1 MNWSH
6 LSMKSTR
13 DYGNTPTKRHL
24 KTKPVLIALS
34 VLIIG
39 NLLWFFAWLI
49 PNDTSKSNDSEEVA
63 SVAGNVITK
72 EQWMASMES
81 VYGKEVLLDMVNAEV
96 MEAAAKEYKI
106 KVTDA
111 EVDLELA
118 LIRSTQ
124 ESTSLQSYDEEVMRK
139 DIRSRLILEKVLAKD
154 IVIEDDAI
162 KAFYDNNKNLYNTS
176 TSYRTSVIYVSNEAE
191 ANEVLKELENGS
203 SFEGLA
209 RERSVDAS
217 SASLGGD
224 IGYVSEG
231 NESMDKALV
240 SAVQSIDK
248 DKWSTPIVLD
258 DGRFA
263 VVLVKSVFKG
273 QSFSYDDVKGHI
285 RRELALDQLPQ
296 SITQEAFWKEFDADW
311 VYSE

>member
-1 MNWSH
+1 MR
-6 LSMKSTR
+6 STH
-13 DYGNTPTKRHL
+13 NSNVPTKKRL
-24 KTKPVLIALS
+24 KTKPVLVALGI
-34 VLIIG
+34 LLLG
-39 NLLWFFAWLI
+39 NLLWFIAWLI
-49 PNDTSKSNDSEEVA
+49 PNDTIKSNDSEEVA
-63 SVAGNVITK
+63 SVAGEVITK

-81 VYGKEVLLDMVNAEV
+81 IYGKEVLLDMVNAEV

-106 KVTDA
+106 KVSDK

-124 ESTSLQSYDEEVMRK
+124 DGTSLQSYDEEVVQK
-139 DIRSRLILEKVLAKD
+139 SIRSRLILEKVLAKD
-154 IVIEDDAI
+154 IVIEDEAI
-162 KAFYDNNKNLYNTS
+162 KAFYDNNKNLYNTA
-176 TSYRTSVIYVSNEAE
+176 TSYRTGVIYVNTEAE
-191 ANEVLKELENGS
+191 AKEVVKELENGS

-209 RERSVDAS
+209 RERSADPS

-231 NESMDKALV
+231 NESIDKALV
-240 SAVQSIDK
+240 NAVQNTDK
-248 DKWSTPIVLD
+248 GKWSKSIALG

-263 VVLVKSVFKG
+263 VAIVKSIFEG
-273 QSFSYDDVKGHI
+273 QSFSYTDVKDHI

-296 SITQEAFWKEFDADW
+296 SVTQEAFWKEFDADW

>member
-1 MNWSH
+1 MR
-6 LSMKSTR
+6 STH
-13 DYGNTPTKRHL
+13 NSNVPTKKRL
-24 KTKPVLIALS
+24 KTKPVLVALGI
-34 VLIIG
+34 LLLG
-39 NLLWFFAWLI
+39 NLLWFIAWLI
-49 PNDTSKSNDSEEVA
+49 PNDTIKSNDSEEVA
-63 SVAGNVITK
+63 SVAGEVITK

-81 VYGKEVLLDMVNAEV
+81 IYGKEVLLDMVNAEV

-106 KVTDA
+106 KVTDK

-124 ESTSLQSYDEEVMRK
+124 DGTSLQPYDEEVVQK
-139 DIRSRLILEKVLAKD
+139 SIRSRLILEKVLAKD
-154 IVIEDDAI
+154 IVIEDEAI
-162 KAFYDNNKNLYNTS
+162 KAFYDNNKNLYNTA
-176 TSYRTSVIYVSNEAE
+176 TSYRTGVIYVNTEAE
-191 ANEVLKELENGS
+191 AKEVVKELENGS

-209 RERSVDAS
+209 RERSADPS

-231 NESMDKALV
+231 NESIDKALV
-240 SAVQSIDK
+240 NAVQNTDK
-248 DKWSTPIVLD
+248 GKWSKSIALG

-263 VVLVKSVFKG
+263 VAIVKSIFEG
-273 QSFSYDDVKGHI
+273 QSFSYTDVKDHI

-296 SITQEAFWKEFDADW
+296 SVTQEAFWKEFDADW

>member
-1 MNWSH
+1 M
-6 LSMKSTR
+6 R
-13 DYGNTPTKRHL
+13 DYDNTPTKKRL
-24 KTKPVLIALS
+24 KTKPILVVLSILL
-34 VLIIG
+34 VG
-39 NLLWFFAWLI
+39 NLFWFIAWLI
-49 PNDTSKSNDSEEVA
+49 PNNTNKINDTEEVA
-63 SVAGNVITK
+63 SVAGKAITK

-81 VYGKEVLLDMVNAEV
+81 IYGKEVLLDMVNEEV

-124 ESTSLQSYDEEVMRK
+124 EGASLQSYDEEVVRK

-154 IVIEDDAI
+154 IVIEDEAI
-162 KAFYDNNKNLYNTS
+162 KAFYDNNKNLYNTA
-176 TSYRTSVIYVSNEAE
+176 TSYRTSVIYVSTEAE

-209 RERSVDAS
+209 RERSADAS

-231 NESMDKALV
+231 NESVDEALV
-240 SAVQSIDK
+240 SAVQKIDK
-248 DKWSTPIVLD
+248 GKWSNPIALG

-263 VVLVKSVFKG
+263 VSMVKSVFEG
-273 QSFSYDDVKGHI
+273 QSFSYADVKDHI
-285 RRELALDQLPQ
+285 RRELAIDQLPQ
-296 SITQEAFWKEFDADW
+296 SVTQEAFWKEFDADW

>member
-1 MNWSH
+1 
-6 LSMKSTR
+6 MKSTR
-13 DYGNTPTKRHL
+13 NYDNAPTKKRL
-24 KTKPVLIALS
+24 KTKPVLVVMSIL
-34 VLIIG
+34 LIG
-39 NLLWFFAWLI
+39 NLLWFIAWLI
-49 PNDTSKSNDSEEVA
+49 PNNTNKTDDSEEVA
-63 SVAGNVITK
+63 SVEGKVITK

-81 VYGKEVLLDMVNAEV
+81 IYGKEVLLDMVNAEV
-96 MEAAAKEYKI
+96 MEAAAKKYKI
-106 KVTDA
+106 KVTDS

-124 ESTSLQSYDEEVMRK
+124 EGTSLQSYDEKVVRK

-154 IVIEDDAI
+154 IVIEDETI
-162 KAFYDNNKNLYNTS
+162 KEFYENNKNLYNTS
-176 TSYRTSVIYVSNEAE
+176 TSYRTSIIYVNTEAE
-191 ANEVLKELENGS
+191 ANEVVDELENGS

-209 RERSVDAS
+209 RERSADAS

-231 NESMDKALV
+231 NESVDEALV
-240 SAVQSIDK
+240 SAIQNLDK
-248 DKWSTPIVLD
+248 DKWSKPIALS

-263 VVLVKSVFKG
+263 VSMVKSVFKG
-273 QSFSYDDVKGHI
+273 QSFSYADVKDHI

-296 SITQEAFWKEFDADW
+296 SVTQEAFWKEFDADW

>member
-1 MNWSH
+1 
-6 LSMKSTR
+6 MKSTH
-13 DYGNTPTKRHL
+13 DKDAPTKKRL
-24 KTKPVLIALS
+24 KTKPVLVVLS
-34 VLIIG
+34 ILFLG
-39 NLLWFFAWLI
+39 NLLWFIAWLI
-49 PNDTSKSNDSEEVA
+49 PNDSSKANDTEEVA
-63 SVAGNVITK
+63 SVAGKVITK

-81 VYGKEVLLDMVNAEV
+81 IYGKEVLLDMVNAEV

-106 KVTDA
+106 KVTDE

-124 ESTSLQSYDEEVMRK
+124 DGTSLQTNDEEVVRK
-139 DIRSRLILEKVLAKD
+139 SIRSRLILEKVLAKD
-154 IVIEDDAI
+154 IVIEDEAI
-162 KAFYDNNKNLYNTS
+162 KAFYDNNKNLYNTT
-176 TSYRTSVIYVSNEAE
+176 TSYRTGVIYVSTEAE
-191 ANEVLKELENGS
+191 AKEVMKELENGS

-209 RERSVDAS
+209 RERSTDPS

-231 NESMDKALV
+231 NESVDVALV
-240 SAVQSIDK
+240 NAVQNTDNG
-248 DKWSTPIVLD
+248 KWSKPITLG

-263 VVLVKSVFKG
+263 IAMVKSIFEG
-273 QSFSYDDVKGHI
+273 QSFSYDDVKDHI

-296 SITQEAFWKEFDADW
+296 SVTQEAFWKEFDADW

>member
-1 MNWSH
+1 
-6 LSMKSTR
+6 MKSTR
-13 DYGNTPTKRHL
+13 DYDNAPTKKRL
-24 KTKPVLIALS
+24 KTKPVLIVMSAL
-34 VLIIG
+34 LLG
-39 NLLWFFAWLI
+39 NLLWFIAWLI
-49 PNDTSKSNDSEEVA
+49 PNDTNKTNDSEEVA
-63 SVAGNVITK
+63 SVAGKVITK

-81 VYGKEVLLDMVNAEV
+81 IYGKEVLLDMVNAEV

-124 ESTSLQSYDEEVMRK
+124 EGTSLQTFDEEVERK

-162 KAFYDNNKNLYNTS
+162 KEFYDNNKNLYNTS
-176 TSYRTSVIYVSNEAE
+176 TSYRTSVIYVSTKAE
-191 ANEVLKELENGS
+191 ANEVVKELENGS

-209 RERSVDAS
+209 RERSADAS

-231 NESMDKALV
+231 NESVDEALV
-240 SAVQSIDK
+240 SVVQNTDK
-248 DKWSTPIVLD
+248 GKWSNPIALG

-263 VVLVKSVFKG
+263 VLMVESVFEG
-273 QSFSYDDVKGHI
+273 QSFSYAEVKDHI

-296 SITQEAFWKEFDADW
+296 SVTQEAFWKEFDADW

>member
-1 MNWSH
+1 
-6 LSMKSTR
+6 MKSTH
-13 DYGNTPTKRHL
+13 DYDNGPIKKRL
-24 KTKPVLIALS
+24 KTKPVLIVMSILL
-34 VLIIG
+34 VG
-39 NLLWFFAWLI
+39 NLLWFIAWLI
-49 PNDTSKSNDSEEVA
+49 PNNTSKTNDSEKVA
-63 SVAGNVITK
+63 SVAGKIITK

-81 VYGKEVLLDMVNAEV
+81 IYGKEVLLDMVNAEV

-139 DIRSRLILEKVLAKD
+139 EIRSRLILEKVLAKD
-154 IVIEDDAI
+154 IVIEDEAI
-162 KAFYDNNKNLYNTS
+162 KAFYDNNKNLYNTA
-176 TSYRTSVIYVSNEAE
+176 TSYRTSVIFVNTEAE
-191 ANEVLKELENGS
+191 ANEVVKELENGS

-209 RERSVDAS
+209 RERSADAS

-231 NESMDKALV
+231 NDSVDAALV
-240 SAVQSIDK
+240 SAVQSTDT
-248 DKWSTPIVLD
+248 DKWSNPIALG

-263 VVLVKSVFKG
+263 VAMVKSVFEG
-273 QSFSYDDVKGHI
+273 QSFTYEDVKDHI

-296 SITQEAFWKEFDADW
+296 SVTQEAFWKEFDADW

>member
-1 MNWSH
+1 
-6 LSMKSTR
+6 MKSTR
-13 DYGNTPTKRHL
+13 DYDNAPTKKRL
-24 KTKPVLIALS
+24 KTKPVLIVMSAL
-34 VLIIG
+34 LLG
-39 NLLWFFAWLI
+39 NLLWFIAWLI
-49 PNDTSKSNDSEEVA
+49 PNDTNKTNDSEEVA
-63 SVAGNVITK
+63 SVAGKVITK

-81 VYGKEVLLDMVNAEV
+81 IYGKEVLLDMVNAEV

-124 ESTSLQSYDEEVMRK
+124 EGTSLQTFDEEVARK

-162 KAFYDNNKNLYNTS
+162 KEFYDNNKNLYNTS
-176 TSYRTSVIYVSNEAE
+176 TSYRTSVIYVSTKAE
-191 ANEVLKELENGS
+191 ANEVVKELESGS

-209 RERSVDAS
+209 RERSADAS

-231 NESMDKALV
+231 NESVDEALV
-240 SAVQSIDK
+240 SVVQNTDK
-248 DKWSTPIVLD
+248 GKWSNPIALG

-263 VVLVKSVFKG
+263 VLMVESVFEG
-273 QSFSYDDVKGHI
+273 QSFSYAEVKDHI

-296 SITQEAFWKEFDADW
+296 SVTQEAFWKEFDADW

>member
-1 MNWSH
+1 
-6 LSMKSTR
+6 MKSTR
-13 DYGNTPTKRHL
+13 DYDNGPTKKRL
-24 KTKPVLIALS
+24 KTKPVLIVMSILL
-34 VLIIG
+34 VG
-39 NLLWFFAWLI
+39 NLLWFIAWLI
-49 PNDTSKSNDSEEVA
+49 PNNTSKVNDSEKVA
-63 SVAGNVITK
+63 SIAGKIITK

-81 VYGKEVLLDMVNAEV
+81 IYGKEVLLDMVNAEV

-124 ESTSLQSYDEEVMRK
+124 ESASLQSYDEEVMRK
-139 DIRSRLILEKVLAKD
+139 EIRSRLILEKVLAKD
-154 IVIEDDAI
+154 IVIEDEAI
-162 KAFYDNNKNLYNTS
+162 KAFYDDNKNLYNTA
-176 TSYRTSVIYVSNEAE
+176 TSYRTSVIFVSTEAE
-191 ANEVLKELENGS
+191 ANEVVKELENGS

-209 RERSVDAS
+209 RERSADAS

-224 IGYVSEG
+224 IGYVSDG
-231 NESMDKALV
+231 NDSVDAALV
-240 SAVQSIDK
+240 SAVQSTDTG
-248 DKWSTPIVLD
+248 KWSKPIALG

-263 VVLVKSVFKG
+263 VAMVKSIFEG
-273 QSFSYDDVKGHI
+273 QSFSYEDVKDHI

-296 SITQEAFWKEFDADW
+296 SVTQEAFWKEFDADW

>member
-1 MNWSH
+1 
-6 LSMKSTR
+6 MKSTHEK
-13 DYGNTPTKRHL
+13 DAPTKKRL
-24 KTKPVLIALS
+24 KTKPVLVVLS
-34 VLIIG
+34 ILFLG
-39 NLLWFFAWLI
+39 NLLWFIAWLI
-49 PNDTSKSNDSEEVA
+49 PNDSSKANDTEEVA
-63 SVAGNVITK
+63 SVAGKVITK

-81 VYGKEVLLDMVNAEV
+81 IYGKEVLLDMVNAEV

-106 KVTDA
+106 KVTDE

-124 ESTSLQSYDEEVMRK
+124 DGTSLQTNDEEVVRK
-139 DIRSRLILEKVLAKD
+139 SIRSRLILEKVLAKD
-154 IVIEDDAI
+154 IVIEDEAI
-162 KAFYDNNKNLYNTS
+162 KAFYDNNKNLYNTA
-176 TSYRTSVIYVSNEAE
+176 TSYRTGVIYVSTEAE
-191 ANEVLKELENGS
+191 AKEVMKELENGS

-209 RERSVDAS
+209 RERSTDPS

-231 NESMDKALV
+231 NESVDVALV
-240 SAVQSIDK
+240 NAVQNTDNG
-248 DKWSTPIVLD
+248 KWSKPITLG

-263 VVLVKSVFKG
+263 IAMVKSIFEG
-273 QSFSYDDVKGHI
+273 QSFSYDDVKDHI

-296 SITQEAFWKEFDADW
+296 SVTQEAFWKEFDADW

>member
-1 MNWSH
+1 
-6 LSMKSTR
+6 MKSMR
-13 DYGNTPTKRHL
+13 DYDNTPTKKRL
-24 KTKPVLIALS
+24 KTKPILVVLSILL
-34 VLIIG
+34 VG
-39 NLLWFFAWLI
+39 NLFWFIAWLI
-49 PNDTSKSNDSEEVA
+49 PNNTNKINDTEEVA
-63 SVAGNVITK
+63 SVAGKAITK

-81 VYGKEVLLDMVNAEV
+81 IYGKEVLLDMVNEEV

-124 ESTSLQSYDEEVMRK
+124 EGASLQSYDEEVVRK

-154 IVIEDDAI
+154 IVIEDEAI
-162 KAFYDNNKNLYNTS
+162 KAFYDNNKNLYNTA
-176 TSYRTSVIYVSNEAE
+176 TSYRTSVIYVSTEAE

-209 RERSVDAS
+209 RERSADAS

-231 NESMDKALV
+231 NESVDEALV
-240 SAVQSIDK
+240 SAVQKIDK
-248 DKWSTPIVLD
+248 GKWSNPIALG

-263 VVLVKSVFKG
+263 VSMVKSVFEG
-273 QSFSYDDVKGHI
+273 QSFSYADVKDHI
-285 RRELALDQLPQ
+285 RRELAIDQLPQ
-296 SITQEAFWKEFDADW
+296 SVTQEAFWKEFDADW

>member
-1 MNWSH
+1 
-6 LSMKSTR
+6 MKSTR
-13 DYGNTPTKRHL
+13 DYDNAPSKRRL
-24 KTKPVLIALS
+24 KTKPVLVALS
-34 VLIIG
+34 VLLVG
-39 NLLWFFAWLI
+39 NLLWFIAWLI
-49 PNDTSKSNDSEEVA
+49 PNDTNKNNDSEEVA
-63 SVAGNVITK
+63 SVAGKVITK

-124 ESTSLQSYDEEVMRK
+124 EGASLQAYDEEVVRK
-139 DIRSRLILEKVLAKD
+139 DVRSRLILEKVLAKD

-162 KAFYDNNKNLYNTS
+162 KEFYDNNKNLYNTS
-176 TSYRTSVIYVSNEAE
+176 TSYRTSVIYVSTDAE
-191 ANEVLKELENGS
+191 ANEVVKELENGS

-209 RERSVDAS
+209 RERSADAS

-231 NESMDKALV
+231 NESVDEALV
-240 SAVQSIDK
+240 SAVKNIDK
-248 DKWSTPIVLD
+248 GKWSNPIALG

-263 VVLVKSVFKG
+263 VLMVKSVFEG
-273 QSFSYDDVKGHI
+273 QSFSYADVKGHI

-296 SITQEAFWKEFDADW
+296 SVTQEAFWKEFDADW